1 MEDFHLNCKISI
13 FVFIAPLWEN
23 QNPLH
28 LQTLE
33 VASNLAAMH
42 YNVMWCVFV
51 FKSGYSNNDVHC
63 RYMYAGKIDNL
74 NTRSPRL
81 LEAADKYQLS
91 ELKEICEV
99 SLKSG
104 ISYCAASGV
113 FVCEKSREKANLH
126 HHFNFI
132 RSPCATTSPWTRAW
146 SASSWPTSTT
156 LRSSRTPPSSSWS
169 STVRTSWTRWGMLTD
184 LASTAPQFSQHENV

>member
-1 MEDFHLNCKISI
+1 
-13 FVFIAPLWEN
+13 
-23 QNPLH
+23 
-28 LQTLE
+28 
-33 VASNLAAMH
+33 MH
-42 YNVMWCVFV
+42 YNKMWCVFV
-51 FKSGYSNNDVHC
+51 FESGYNNNDVHC

-104 ISYCAASGV
+104 IVFCAASGV

-126 HHFNFI
+126 HH
-132 RSPCATTSPWTRAW
+132 
-146 SASSWPTSTT
+146 
-156 LRSSRTPPSSSWS
+156 L
-169 STVRTSWTRWGMLTD
+169 
-184 LASTAPQFSQHENV
+184 